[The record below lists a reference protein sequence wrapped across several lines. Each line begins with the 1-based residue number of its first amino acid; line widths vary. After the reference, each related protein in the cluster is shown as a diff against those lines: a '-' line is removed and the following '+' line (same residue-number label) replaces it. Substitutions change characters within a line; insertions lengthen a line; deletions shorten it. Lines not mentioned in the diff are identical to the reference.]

1 MMLTANLVGFVT
13 GVEGMKYMGE
23 QVFGTFEGVSRLMPL
38 NFTTSINA
46 DLQAFDSCLLLVDA
60 CLSAYK

>member
-23 QVFGTFEGVSRLMPL
+23 QVFGTFEGMLAWTKIFHQCM
-38 NFTTSINA
+38 
-46 DLQAFDSCLLLVDA
+46 
-60 CLSAYK
+60 Y